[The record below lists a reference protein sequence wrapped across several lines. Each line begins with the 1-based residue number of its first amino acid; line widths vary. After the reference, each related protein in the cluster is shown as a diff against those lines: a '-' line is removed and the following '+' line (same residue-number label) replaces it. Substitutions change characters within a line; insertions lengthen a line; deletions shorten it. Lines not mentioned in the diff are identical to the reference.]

1 MSRMAMAVA
10 ALAGLLI
17 SGYMLLYKIGVIAA
31 IACGT
36 GACEVVQASPW
47 SEFLGL
53 PVPLW
58 GVAGYGLIFATALIG
73 IQPGRLADRRIAFI
87 LLGAST
93 FAFGFSA
100 WLSWIE
106 AYRIHAWCRWCI
118 GSAVVATILFLTAL
132 PEIAVLRNGDMV
144 RSEDN
149 G

>member
-17 SGYMLLYKIGVIAA
+17 SGYMLLYKLGVIAA

-58 GVAGYGLIFATALIG
+58 GVAGYGVIFATALIG

-118 GSAVVATILFLTAL
+118 GSAVVATILFLTSL
-132 PEIAVLRNGDMV
+132 PEIGVLRNGGMV

-149 G
+149 D